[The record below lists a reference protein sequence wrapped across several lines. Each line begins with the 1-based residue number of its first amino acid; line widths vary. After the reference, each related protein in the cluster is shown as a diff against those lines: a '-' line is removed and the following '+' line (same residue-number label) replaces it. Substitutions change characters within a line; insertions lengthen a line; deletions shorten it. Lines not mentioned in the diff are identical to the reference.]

1 MLITETNLLQRRRAT
16 HESGHICAALS
27 FGIPIISAT
36 IAGDRA
42 FVLRNNYHAPTPEI
56 GVEAMA
62 TLCLSG
68 PAAEDFY
75 VGKFDDTA
83 HDGDYWQA
91 CLNKARL
98 SRLN

>member
-42 FVLRNNYHAPTPEI
+42 FVLRNNYHAPTPA
-56 GVEAMA
+56 GVEFIDENGGA
-62 TLCLSG
+62 
-68 PAAEDFY
+68 PACGYES
-75 VGKFDDTA
+75 VIKRRSSTA
-83 HDGDYWQA
+83 YLRFRRQTFALPDGR
-91 CLNKARL
+91 C
-98 SRLN
+98 